1 MTPNDLYLE
10 RMKVVEL
17 ERRWVDEHNLANQ
30 SRAFA
35 PTITPQDIKNAHD
48 TFEQLEADWKLNAS
62 FRSKENS
69 NKPTLQ
75 RKNSSPPSNSS
86 FFDAIVNSPLFKRKK

>member
-10 RMKVVEL
+10 RMKIVEL
-17 ERRWVDEHNLANQ
+17 ERRWVDEQNLANQ

-35 PTITPQDIKNAHD
+35 PTITPQHIKNAHD